1 MKKLVKNRFTL
12 VELLVSMAV
21 FSILLVLMMQFF
33 SGARTLWTA
42 NEKRAA
48 IYADATV
55 AMDLMSQLL
64 QSTFYNEPV
73 AVTNGSGVITEYKG
87 GTPFAIRGIP
97 AAKNSAPDRPNTI
110 SDTNVDGWNSKIYFV
125 SNSPLELSKG
135 SSVRYLSFQ
144 RKTDNRSGAPAGITR
159 NVLEL
164 LVFSDSNKDLRFD
177 KHFPPFGDANG
188 KDNPEDT
195 LSEVTTHLVDEVF
208 SDTTTLDSEKERKV
222 VLRNVT
228 GLKFTPVDHKGQ
240 MIYGS
245 NCNDLPA
252 GIEIELSLME
262 NEQKIREY
270 QALKADDESSLKKLR
285 EEFRLKNEYTF
296 RRTVWLGDRTL
307 KFYE

>member
-1 MKKLVKNRFTL
+1 MKKFVKNRFTL

-64 QSTFYNEPV
+64 QSTFYN
-73 AVTNGSGVITEYKG
+73 SDG
-87 GTPFAIRGIP
+87 GTPFAITGIP
-97 AAKNSAPDRPNTI
+97 EPDDTAAPRQPGTI
-110 SDTNVDGWNSKIYFV
+110 SNTNIDGWNSRIYFI
-125 SNSPLELSKG
+125 SNSPMELSKG
-135 SSVRYLSFQ
+135 GSVRYLSFQ
-144 RKTDNRSGAPAGITR
+144 RKTDTSVAGVTR

-164 LVFSDSNKDLRFD
+164 LVFSDSSAANLHFD
-177 KHFPPFGDANG
+177 QCFHPFGLDVAPNG
-188 KDNPEDT
+188 RLDQAR
-195 LSEVTTHLVDEVF
+195 THLTNTVF
-208 SDTTTLDSEKERKV
+208 ADATPLLAKERKI

-240 MIYGS
+240 MIYGAD
-245 NCNDLPA
+245 CYDLPA

-262 NEQKIREY
+262 NEQTIRDY
-270 QALKADDESSLKKLR
+270 QALPTEDARK
-285 EEFRLKNEYTF
+285 EFRLKNEYTF
-296 RRTVWLGDRTL
+296 RRTVWLGDRTHR
-307 KFYE
+307 FYE

>member
-64 QSTFYNEPV
+64 QSTFYN
-73 AVTNGSGVITEYKG
+73 SDG
-87 GTPFAIRGIP
+87 GTPFAITGIP
-97 AAKNSAPDRPNTI
+97 ATDNTSTPRQPGTI
-110 SDTNVDGWNSKIYFV
+110 NDANIDGWNSKIYFV

-135 SSVRYLSFQ
+135 GSVRYLSFQ
-144 RKTDNRSGAPAGITR
+144 RKTDSSVTGVTR

-164 LVFSDSNKDLRFD
+164 LVFSDSSAQNLHFD
-177 KHFPPFGDANG
+177 QCFHPFGLDVAPNG
-188 KDNPEDT
+188 RLDQAR
-195 LSEVTTHLVDEVF
+195 THLINTVF
-208 SDTTTLDSEKERKV
+208 ADTTPLLAKERKI

-240 MIYGS
+240 MIYDGS
-245 NCNDLPA
+245 ICNDLPA

-262 NEQKIREY
+262 NEQTIRDY
-270 QALKADDESSLKKLR
+270 QALASGDRND
-285 EEFRLKNEYTF
+285 FRLKNEYTF
-296 RRTVWLGDRTL
+296 RRTVWLGDRTH

>member
-97 AAKNSAPDRPNTI
+97 AAENSAPDRPDTI

-164 LVFSDSNKDLRFD
+164 LVFSDSSNKDLRFD

-262 NEQKIREY
+262 NEQTIRDY
-270 QALKADDESSLKKLR
+270 QALAPGDRND
-285 EEFRLKNEYTF
+285 FRLKNEYTF

>member
-64 QSTFYNEPV
+64 QSTFYSDGN
-73 AVTNGSGVITEYKG
+73 I
-87 GTPFAIRGIP
+87 PFAIRFAP
-97 AAKNSAPDRPNTI
+97 AEAEKKAPRADDEKAINDDNI
-110 SDTNVDGWNSKIYFV
+110 DGWRSEIYFV

-135 SSVRYLSFQ
+135 GSVRYLSFQ
-144 RKTDNRSGAPAGITR
+144 RKTDAGDTTVTR

-164 LVFSDSNKDLRFD
+164 SVFSDSSVEDLKFD
-177 KHFPPFGDANG
+177 QCFAPFGLDVS
-188 KDNPEDT
+188 
-195 LSEVTTHLVDEVF
+195 SENKVDEARDYLLTVF
-208 SDTTTLDSEKERKV
+208 RRVSHPCLSNKERKV

-228 GLKFTPVDHKGQ
+228 GLKFTPINYRGKKIDGEE
-240 MIYGS
+240 
-245 NCNDLPA
+245 CNVLPA

-262 NEQKIREY
+262 NEQTIRDY
-270 QALKADDESSLKKLR
+270 QALAPGDRND
-285 EEFRLKNEYTF
+285 FRLKNEYTF
-296 RRTVWLGDRTL
+296 RRTVWLGDRTH

>member
-64 QSTFYNEPV
+64 QSTFYSEPV
-73 AVTNGSGVITEYKG
+73 AVINGSGVITEYNG
-87 GTPFAIRGIP
+87 GTPFAITGIP
-97 AAKNSAPDRPNTI
+97 ATDNTSTPRQPGTI
-110 SDTNVDGWNSKIYFV
+110 NDANIDGWNSKIYFV

-135 SSVRYLSFQ
+135 GSVRYLSFQ
-144 RKTDNRSGAPAGITR
+144 RKTDSSVTGVTR

-164 LVFSDSNKDLRFD
+164 LVFSDSSAQNLHFD
-177 KHFPPFGDANG
+177 QCFHPFGLDVAPND
-188 KDNPEDT
+188 KLDQAR
-195 LSEVTTHLVDEVF
+195 THLTNTVF
-208 SDTTTLDSEKERKV
+208 ADTTPLLAKERKI

-240 MIYGS
+240 MIYGA
-245 NCNDLPA
+245 NCYDLPA

-262 NEQKIREY
+262 NEQTIRDY
-270 QALKADDESSLKKLR
+270 QALASGDRND
-285 EEFRLKNEYTF
+285 FRLKNEYTF
-296 RRTVWLGDRTL
+296 RRTVWLGDRTH

>member
-1 MKKLVKNRFTL
+1 
-12 VELLVSMAV
+12 MAV

-97 AAKNSAPDRPNTI
+97 AAENSAPDRPNTI

-135 SSVRYLSFQ
+135 GSVRYLSFQ
-144 RKTDNRSGAPAGITR
+144 RKTDASDTTVTR

-164 LVFSDSNKDLRFD
+164 SVFSDSSVEDLKFD
-177 KHFPPFGDANG
+177 QCFAPFGPDVS
-188 KDNPEDT
+188 
-195 LSEVTTHLVDEVF
+195 SENKVDEARDYLLTVF
-208 SDTTTLDSEKERKV
+208 RRVLHPCLSNKERKV

-228 GLKFTPVDHKGQ
+228 GLKFTPINYRGKKIDGEE
-240 MIYGS
+240 
-245 NCNDLPA
+245 CNVLPA

-262 NEQKIREY
+262 NEQTIRDY
-270 QALKADDESSLKKLR
+270 QALKADDESDLKKLR

-296 RRTVWLGDRTL
+296 RRTVWLGDRTHR
-307 KFYE
+307 FYE

>member
-1 MKKLVKNRFTL
+1 MKKFVKNRFTL

-64 QSTFYNEPV
+64 QSTFYN
-73 AVTNGSGVITEYKG
+73 SDG
-87 GTPFAIRGIP
+87 GTPFAITGIP
-97 AAKNSAPDRPNTI
+97 EPDDTAAPRQPGTI
-110 SDTNVDGWNSKIYFV
+110 SNTNIDGWNSRIYFI
-125 SNSPLELSKG
+125 SNSPMELSKG
-135 SSVRYLSFQ
+135 GSVRYLSFQ
-144 RKTDNRSGAPAGITR
+144 RKTDTSVAGVTR

-164 LVFSDSNKDLRFD
+164 LVFSDSSAQNLNFD
-177 KHFPPFGDANG
+177 QCFHPFGDANAD
-188 KDNPEDT
+188 DNPDT
-195 LSEVTTHLVDEVF
+195 LSEVTTHLVDRVF
-208 SDTTTLDSEKERKV
+208 SDTTTLDPEKERKI

-240 MIYGS
+240 MIYGA
-245 NCNDLPA
+245 NCYDLPA

-262 NEQKIREY
+262 NEQTIRDY
-270 QALKADDESSLKKLR
+270 QALAPGDRND
-285 EEFRLKNEYTF
+285 FRLKNEYTF
-296 RRTVWLGDRTL
+296 RRTVWLGDRTHR
-307 KFYE
+307 FYE

>member
-33 SGARTLWTA
+33 SGAKTLWTA

-64 QSTFYNEPV
+64 QSTFYN
-73 AVTNGSGVITEYKG
+73 SDG
-87 GTPFAIRGIP
+87 GTPFAITGIP
-97 AAKNSAPDRPNTI
+97 AADNTATPRQPGAI
-110 SDTNVDGWNSKIYFV
+110 SDTNIDGWNSRIYFI
-125 SNSPLELSKG
+125 SNSPMELSKG
-135 SSVRYLSFQ
+135 GSVRYLSFQ
-144 RKTDNRSGAPAGITR
+144 RKTDSSVTGVTR

-164 LVFSDSNKDLRFD
+164 LVFSDSSAQNLHFD
-177 KHFPPFGDANG
+177 QCFHPFGLDVAPDG
-188 KDNPEDT
+188 K
-195 LSEVTTHLVDEVF
+195 LVQARTHLTNTVF
-208 SDTTTLDSEKERKV
+208 ADTTPLLAKERKI

-240 MIYGS
+240 MIYGA
-245 NCNDLPA
+245 NCYDLPA

-262 NEQKIREY
+262 NEQTIRDY
-270 QALKADDESSLKKLR
+270 QALTTAAERND
-285 EEFRLKNEYTF
+285 FRLKNEYTF
-296 RRTVWLGDRTL
+296 RRTVWLGDRTH

>member
-64 QSTFYNEPV
+64 QSTFYN
-73 AVTNGSGVITEYKG
+73 SDG
-87 GTPFAIRGIP
+87 GTPFAITGIP
-97 AAKNSAPDRPNTI
+97 ATDNTSTPRQSGTI
-110 SDTNVDGWNSKIYFV
+110 SDTNIDGWNSRIYFI

-135 SSVRYLSFQ
+135 GSVRYLSFQ
-144 RKTDNRSGAPAGITR
+144 RKTDSSVTGVTR

-164 LVFSDSNKDLRFD
+164 LVFSDSSAQNLHFD
-177 KHFPPFGDANG
+177 QCFHPFGLDVAPDG
-188 KDNPEDT
+188 K
-195 LSEVTTHLVDEVF
+195 LVQARTHLTNTVF
-208 SDTTTLDSEKERKV
+208 ADTTPLLAKERKI

-240 MIYGS
+240 MIYGA
-245 NCNDLPA
+245 NCYDLPA

-262 NEQKIREY
+262 NEQTIRDY
-270 QALKADDESSLKKLR
+270 QALTTAAERND
-285 EEFRLKNEYTF
+285 FRLKNEYTF
-296 RRTVWLGDRTL
+296 RRTVWLGDRTH

>member
-1 MKKLVKNRFTL
+1 
-12 VELLVSMAV
+12 MAV

-64 QSTFYNEPV
+64 QSTFYSDGN
-73 AVTNGSGVITEYKG
+73 I
-87 GTPFAIRGIP
+87 PFAIRFAP
-97 AAKNSAPDRPNTI
+97 AEAEKKAPRADDEKAINDDNI
-110 SDTNVDGWNSKIYFV
+110 DGWRSEIYFV

-135 SSVRYLSFQ
+135 GSVRYLSFQ
-144 RKTDNRSGAPAGITR
+144 RKTDAGDTTVTR

-164 LVFSDSNKDLRFD
+164 SVFSDSSVEDLKFD
-177 KHFPPFGDANG
+177 QCFAPFGLDVS
-188 KDNPEDT
+188 
-195 LSEVTTHLVDEVF
+195 SENKVDEARDYLLTVF
-208 SDTTTLDSEKERKV
+208 RRVSHPCLSNKERKV

-228 GLKFTPVDHKGQ
+228 GLKFTPINYRGKKIDGEE
-240 MIYGS
+240 
-245 NCNDLPA
+245 CNVLPA

-262 NEQKIREY
+262 NEQTIRDY
-270 QALKADDESSLKKLR
+270 QALAPGDRND
-285 EEFRLKNEYTF
+285 FRLKNEYTF
-296 RRTVWLGDRTL
+296 RRTVWLGDRTH

>member
-64 QSTFYNEPV
+64 QSTFYTEPEPIR
-73 AVTNGSGVITEYKG
+73 NGSGVITEYRG
-87 GTPFAIRGIP
+87 GTPFAIRGVP
-97 AAKNSAPDRPNTI
+97 EAKNSTPNRPGTI
-110 SDTNVDGWNSKIYFV
+110 NDDNANIDGWNSKVYFV
-125 SNSPLELSKG
+125 SNSPLELSQG
-135 SSVRYLSFQ
+135 GSVRYLSFQ
-144 RKTDNRSGAPAGITR
+144 RKTDSSVTGVTR

-164 LVFSDSNKDLRFD
+164 LVFSDSSAQNLRFD
-177 KHFPPFGDANG
+177 QCFHPFGLDVAPNG
-188 KDNPEDT
+188 RLEQ
-195 LSEVTTHLVDEVF
+195 VRTHLVDTVF
-208 SDTTTLDSEKERKV
+208 ADATPLLAKERKI

-240 MIYGS
+240 MIYGA

-262 NEQKIREY
+262 NEQTIRDY
-270 QALKADDESSLKKLR
+270 QALASGDRND
-285 EEFRLKNEYTF
+285 FRLKNEYTF
-296 RRTVWLGDRTL
+296 RRTVWLGDRTH